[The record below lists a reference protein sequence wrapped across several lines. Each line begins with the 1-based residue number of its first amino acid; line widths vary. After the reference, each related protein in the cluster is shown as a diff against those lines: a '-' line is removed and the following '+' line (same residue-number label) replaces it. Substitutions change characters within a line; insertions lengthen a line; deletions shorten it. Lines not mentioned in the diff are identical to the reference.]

1 MKTTIKDVAELAGV
15 SFKTVSRVV
24 NKEPN
29 VSEET
34 VEKVQAA
41 TRQLNYRPNPAARN
55 LASDK
60 SYSIAYVYDNPNA
73 YYVIDMQK
81 GLLAEC
87 YRKDYELLIHPCDAA
102 GEDIVQDIL
111 HMATRSNLA
120 GLVLSPPLSE
130 MPELLTQIASY
141 GLPFVGIVSG
151 EVPFGI
157 HGKWLCIDDFQA
169 SCDIV
174 NHLIH
179 QGHKRIGFISGNR
192 NHRSTLERER
202 GYLDALENYR
212 LDTSAELR
220 IDGEYNFESGVSAM
234 KQFLA
239 LANPPTAVFACNDE
253 LAAGALL
260 EARLNNIQVPQD
272 MAIAGFENSPFSRQ
286 TSPAITTAEQDTVA
300 IARKAAGLLI
310 DTISQSKRHAKP
322 VFEETDSI
330 SYCPELIIRDSTT
343 KKPGN

>member
-41 TRQLNYRPNPAARN
+41 IRQLNYRPNPAARN

-81 GLLAEC
+81 GLLREC
-87 YRKDYELLIHPCDAA
+87 RNNDYDLLIHPCETSN
-102 GEDIVQDIL
+102 EDVVSDIL
-111 HMATRSNLA
+111 QMATRSNLA
-120 GLVLSPPLSE
+120 GLILSPPLSE
-130 MPELLTQIASY
+130 MPELLNQIVHS

-151 EVPFGI
+151 VAPFGI
-157 HGKWLCIDDFQA
+157 QGKWLCIDDFQA
-169 SCDIV
+169 ACDIV

-220 IDGEYNFESGVSAM
+220 IDGEYNFESGISAM

-330 SYCPELIIRDSTT
+330 SYCPELVIRDSTT